1 MMGLL
6 VMLFRM
12 MEVNA
17 VEEAIF
23 KIFLDNLLFSR
34 THAALLNAAST
45 GVKFVDMSTAF
56 RS

>member
-6 VMLFRM
+6 VMLLRM

-23 KIFLDNLLFSR
+23 KKFLDNLLFSR
-34 THAALLNAAST
+34 AHAALLNVAST
-45 GVKFVDMSTAF
+45 GVKVVDMSTAF
-56 RS
+56 CS